1 MHSLRAE
8 LGPISSLARVE
19 GEVSPREGED
29 GVRSS
34 DEDHALAAFPRLD
47 CSIQVESV
55 HDEAEKSDED

>member
-19 GEVSPREGED
+19 RKVSPREGED

-34 DEDHALAAFPRLD
+34 DEDHALATFPRLD
-47 CSIQVESV
+47 CSIQVISV
-55 HDEAEKSDED
+55 HDGGERWDED